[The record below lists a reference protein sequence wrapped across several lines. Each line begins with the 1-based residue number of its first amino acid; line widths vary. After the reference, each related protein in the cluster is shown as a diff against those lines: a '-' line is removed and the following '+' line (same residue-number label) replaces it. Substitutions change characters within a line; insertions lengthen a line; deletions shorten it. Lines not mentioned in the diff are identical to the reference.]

1 MPIGLALLPLL
12 MAGVLLAY
20 EAGYRIGR
28 WAGPADEAFEKQF
41 GVIRG
46 TTLALVGF
54 LVAFGFSGAA
64 TRYVDRLDVIVKE
77 ANALGTAYLRA
88 DALSQPSRD
97 TLKAALRGYA
107 ADRLEILNA
116 QDPALLRPHLERSG
130 KLHLRMWEIALQGS
144 QGRPEVMLLVLP
156 ALNEVIDLHTT
167 HLSAARRHIPVPILI
182 MLMASCALALGLAG
196 FGNGQGGRRFPILNF
211 VYGAILASALWM
223 MIDLDHARQGTIK
236 ASTAPLIEALAS
248 MKPN

>member
-41 GVIRG
+41 SVIRG
-46 TTLALVGF
+46 ATLALVGF

-88 DALSQPSRD
+88 DTLKQPSRD
-97 TLKAALRGYA
+97 TLKEVLRQYT
-107 ADRLEILNA
+107 ADRLELLKTKH
-116 QDPALLRPHLERSG
+116 PASTASRLERASSF
-130 KLHLRMWEIALQGS
+130 HSRMWEIALHGS
-144 QGRPEVMLLVLP
+144 EGHPQAMLLVLP
-156 ALNEVIDLHTT
+156 ALNDVIDLHTI

-182 MLMASCALALGLAG
+182 MLIASCALALGLAG

-211 VYGAILASALWM
+211 VYGVILASALWM
-223 MIDLDHARQGTIK
+223 TIDLDHARQGFIQ
-236 ASTAPLIEALAS
+236 ASTAPLIDAMAS
-248 MKPN
+248 MKGD